1 MKPYVTDQLIAILK
15 EELVPAMGCTEP
27 IALAFAAAKA
37 QEILGTA
44 PLKARALC
52 SGNIIKNVKCVTI
65 PNSGGR
71 VGIEAAVTL
80 GVVGGNSQK
89 GMEVL
94 ADVQAA
100 DLIEADRLL
109 KDNFCTVELLDSPD
123 PLHMIIILE
132 NENESVSVEILHTHT
147 NIVNITKNGQVI
159 FSKGTSPAAEKE
171 SADRS
176 VLNIE
181 TIVKFADEGALA
193 PLTPLLEQQIC
204 YNMAISQEGMKG
216 TYGVGIASIM
226 IAAGENSLNSKI
238 RGYAAAAS
246 EARMGGC
253 DLPVVINSGSGNQ
266 GITASVPVIVY
277 AKEKNISQ
285 EKLLRALILSNL
297 LAIYQKEFIGKLS
310 AFCGVVCAATAAGA
324 ALTYLEGG
332 SLSQIE
338 MTITNSLANTP
349 GIICDGA
356 KVSCAAKITAALDS
370 ALMGHALAMKGKS
383 YQPNTGIIKTKT
395 DTTISAVGH
404 IGKEGMRQTDREILK
419 IMLSG
424 K

>member
-1 MKPYVTDQLIAILK
+1 MNALITNELIAILK

-27 IALAFAAAKA
+27 IALAYAAAKA
-37 QEILGTA
+37 QNLLGEI
-44 PLKARALC
+44 PVKAKALC
-52 SGNIIKNVKCVTI
+52 SSNIIKNVKCVTI

-80 GVVGGNSQK
+80 GAVAGNSQRD
-89 GMEVL
+89 MEVL
-94 ADVQAA
+94 AQVEPWH
-100 DLIEADRLL
+100 LEEVDRLL
-109 KDNFCTVELLDSPD
+109 GEDFCTVELLDSPD
-123 PLHMIIILE
+123 PLHIIVELE
-132 NENESVSVEILHTHT
+132 GAIAKSSVEIVHSHT
-147 NIVNITKNGQVI
+147 NIVKTTKNDQVL
-159 FSKGTSPAAEKE
+159 FEKE
-171 SADRS
+171 STPLPETMPADRS
-176 VLNIE
+176 LLNIK
-181 TIVKFADEGALA
+181 TITAFANEVDLA
-193 PLTPLLEQQIC
+193 PLKPLLKQQID
-204 YNMAISQEGMKG
+204 YNTAISQEGMKG
-216 TYGVGIASIM
+216 TYGVGIGPVIM
-226 IAAGENSLNSKI
+226 SAGGGSLSSKI

-266 GITASVPVIVY
+266 GITVSVPVIVY
-277 AKEKNISQ
+277 AKEKNIGYDH
-285 EKLLRALILSNL
+285 LLRGLILSNL

-324 ALTYLEGG
+324 AMTYLEGG
-332 SLSQIE
+332 SPAQIE
-338 MTITNSLANTP
+338 MTITNALANTP

-370 ALMGHALAMKGKS
+370 ALIAHTLAMEGKS
-383 YQPNTGIIKTKT
+383 YAPNTGILKAET

-419 IMLSG
+419 IMLGG